1 MNLKIGRVNQFNKL
15 SQFVKDDLGIDV
27 RLGQITA
34 FMGHKNK
41 TIFIHHN
48 HNLKK
53 NGLYTLLH
61 EVGHAYQNKSENHF
75 KQVDEDRTPKKFSM
89 YKFMNEVNAWD
100 KGLQIA
106 KELNI
111 KVDENQYNKLKEES
125 LLTYYVN
132 KN

>member
-1 MNLKIGRVNQFNKL
+1 MTDFQKVSNY
-15 SQFVKDDLGIDV
+15 VKDDLGIDV
-27 RLGQITA
+27 KMGQITA

-61 EVGHAYQNKSENHF
+61 EVGHAYQNKYENYF
-75 KQVDEDRTPKKFSM
+75 KQVDEDKSPKKFNM
-89 YKFMNEVNAWD
+89 YKFINEVNAWD
-100 KGLQIA
+100 KGLDIA
-106 KELNI
+106 NKLGI
-111 KVDENQYNKLKEES
+111 KVDANEYNKVKEES

-132 KN
+132 KI